1 MGIIQRDTKLQKN
14 IARVRKFSSIVE
26 KQLEKSRKSDE
37 AAVENLTF
45 EELRDLDKLLQI
57 TSFLLCKYE
66 NKREVY
72 SLLKD
77 FASMARSST
86 DSIGVLDDQIGE
98 MALGAD
104 DAIKRIREL
113 QSDVSSS
120 YTVDAARGPGSRP
133 PSGARAAGIGPNRH
147 SGLVESF

>member
-1 MGIIQRDTKLQKN
+1 M
-14 IARVRKFSSIVE
+14 RKFSSIVE
-26 KQLEKSRKSDE
+26 KQLEKSKKSDE

-86 DSIGVLDDQIGE
+86 DSIGMLDDQIGE

-120 YTVDAARGPGSRP
+120 YTVDAARGPESRL
-133 PSGARAAGIGPNRH
+133 PSGARAAGMGPNR
-147 SGLVESF
+147 